1 MKKLKILLNFP
12 IDIWQIFITYL
23 PGPIG
28 YVLRY
33 WFWKRR
39 LKYLGKKVL
48 IDVGVYFQK
57 PHYIL
62 IDDHCWIDRGVIL
75 LAGPDPSNRARRS
88 LLNDKFPLEP
98 GTVYIG
104 KNVHIGPY
112 SVISGIGGIYISDD
126 CGLASGFKAFSFS
139 HHYRSEEFPADRS
152 FLFAQ
157 PVAQEKQY
165 MIEGPI
171 FLDRNVG
178 AAVNSTILPGVS
190 IGKDSFVTIN
200 SVVSSSFE
208 ENSLIAG
215 NPAKRIKERYKNK

>member
-33 WFWKRR
+33 WFWKKR

-57 PHYIL
+57 PHCIL

-75 LAGPDPSNRARRS
+75 LAGPDTSNRARRS
-88 LLNDKFPLEP
+88 LVNDKFPLEP
-98 GTVYIG
+98 GMVHIG

-139 HHYRSEEFPADRS
+139 HHYRSEEFPSDRS

-157 PVAQEKQY
+157 PVAPEKQY

-215 NPAKRIKERYKNK
+215 NPAKRIKERYENK